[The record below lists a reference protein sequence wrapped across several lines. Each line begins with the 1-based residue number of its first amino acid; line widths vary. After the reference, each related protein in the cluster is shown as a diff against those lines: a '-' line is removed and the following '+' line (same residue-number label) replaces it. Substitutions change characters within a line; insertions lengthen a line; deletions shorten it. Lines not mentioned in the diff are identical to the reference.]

1 MCKVLIIEDSP
12 INMLLSAAVLAR
24 SGHET
29 FNAANAVDGIN
40 VARDVH
46 PDVILMDLGLPEMDG
61 LAATRILKGDPVTKD
76 IPIIAVTAYD
86 TKDDRARALHDG
98 CAGYVTKPIVPRKL
112 IAQIEALARTKP
124 GDPGNQS

>member
-29 FNAANAVDGIN
+29 FKAANAVDGIN
-40 VARDVH
+40 VARDIQ

-76 IPIIAVTAYD
+76 IPIIVVTAYD
-86 TKDDRARALHDG
+86 TKDDRAKAFHDG

-112 IAQIEALARTKP
+112 IAKIEALAGTKLS
-124 GDPGNQS
+124 DPGAQS

>member
-12 INMLLSAAVLAR
+12 INMLLSVAVLAR

-29 FNAANAVDGIN
+29 FKAANAVDGIN

-61 LAATRILKGDPVTKD
+61 LAAARILKGDPVTKD
-76 IPIIAVTAYD
+76 IPIIVVTAYD
-86 TKDDRARALHDG
+86 TKDDRAKALHDG
-98 CAGYVTKPIVPRKL
+98 CAGYVTKPIVPSKL
-112 IAQIEALARTKP
+112 IAQIEALTRTKLN
-124 GDPGNQS
+124 DPGAQS